1 MLVNF
6 LFAAQHEC
14 NHYTAFKTRWANDVV
29 NRITG
34 FVLLYPRSYE
44 RWYHFEH
51 HRHTQDWDRDPELER
66 CLGCSP
72 PTVGYIEF
80 QRRFIAALAR
90 SPEPVEGVS
99 ETGPVLRRA
108 A

>member
-1 MLVNF
+1 MTGAGLWLTWGSWWAAPCFVVHGMLVNF

-14 NHYTAFKTRWANDVV
+14 NHYTAFETRWVNDLV

-51 HRHTQDWDRDPELER
+51 HRHTQT
-66 CLGCSP
+66 GNA
-72 PTVGYIEF
+72 I
-80 QRRFIAALAR
+80 R
-90 SPEPVEGVS
+90 S
-99 ETGPVLRRA
+99 
-108 A
+108 